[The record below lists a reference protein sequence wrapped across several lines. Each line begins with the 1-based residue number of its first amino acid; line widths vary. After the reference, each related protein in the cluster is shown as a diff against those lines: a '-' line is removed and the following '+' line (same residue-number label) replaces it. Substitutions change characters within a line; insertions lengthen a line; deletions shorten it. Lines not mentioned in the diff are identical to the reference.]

1 MKEETKQ
8 KLNEVKEFVYENKDR
23 ICSGLYLVGCFTFGK
38 LIANSFVAISN
49 ARAVNAYQVGV
60 DACWDQLIVDN
71 QDNPEFIKMLSDFAV
86 KHPVLYNN

>member
-1 MKEETKQ
+1 MKEEIKQ
-8 KLNEVKEFVYENKDR
+8 KLNAAKEFVSEHES
-23 ICSGLYLVGCFTFGK
+23 IIATGLWVAGCFTFGK

-49 ARAVNAYQVGV
+49 ARAANAYQVGV